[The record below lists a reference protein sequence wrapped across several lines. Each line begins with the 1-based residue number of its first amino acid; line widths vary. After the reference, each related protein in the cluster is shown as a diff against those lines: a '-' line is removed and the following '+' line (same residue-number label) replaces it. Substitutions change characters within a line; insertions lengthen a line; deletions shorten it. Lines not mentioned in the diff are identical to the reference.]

1 MALRLEILKVN
12 TYASETAE
20 KETEATFAM
29 TTDTTT
35 YECFLKGKN
44 NKVNRYVISFLNI
57 GFQKKMYQPSEVNI
71 ALQFMP
77 YQTEDGSED
86 WVSIKKSIIEDLFT
100 NKQVKLF
107 DQDGVTKNSDGTEE
121 VPDEN
126 YIGEDFYVYKVVP
139 CYYSDSMIVKLT
151 ICSPDKQM
159 TIEQNCRAFVS
170 KKLNSEI
177 FTPEVATFKLPYD
190 SGTALAAKSN
200 LQVLAYTK
208 DSKDREHI
216 FPYLV
221 QYNESIYDM
230 LARTANRWGEFLFYE
245 DKALHLGYTPL
256 ESDKTATTVKN
267 FSKYTYINL
276 EDTASIGSS
285 YDHAAN
291 YDKNIS
297 DSPLKKSPNSVSGYM
312 LSPGNKADVL
322 AMKIVASFL
331 KNDKNLP
338 TFITNEAIDGTVA
351 SIKKIIEV
359 WHDNRVFNKE
369 YFPSGYANGENAEKY
384 GDYAFDPD
392 KPDKTKT
399 AYNPFSEINSKY
411 TNAKYS
417 SILESEKKAAIDAVC
432 IDFDVTYP
440 KLKLGQIISLSDDS
454 NEYIVVQIDCG
465 AQNMLKLRDDMWID
479 QSNDKPTP
487 TFQVIAI
494 AKQDD
499 MFYPTVLPTGHVR
512 YAEPQMAVVADEEDP
527 ADDAGRVRVVF
538 PWQMGTKKK
547 VDDDLVKVST
557 PWLQYSANA
566 SGQKGIMGKHYKDD
580 KVFVG
585 YLEGNVERPY
595 VIGGLSKGAK
605 TDVECTTP
613 GGHTFKLEDDY
624 GLASSLIGTISPLTQ
639 TVGSFIP
646 GIDDLKEKI
655 DFKFAKRLGG
665 GFQLTDRYGIYKI
678 SGSTDER
685 SINIASPWGEVK
697 MNAFTGITISA
708 PNGDISIKGKNISI
722 EAGNNLEL
730 VSGKNVKHKILGGD
744 VSGFFT
750 DMGKVVERKLVQTG
764 LSIVDLS
771 IIRTL
776 FEIVFRPAEGK
787 LLVKSNRYLMLESG
801 KGECLYPE
809 NAYKD
814 KDTYK
819 KYILDESSKDVR
831 KGLKL
836 TSGVKEMVEKIN
848 TVGNKIDNDY
858 RTAYNTCVDKCNA
871 FKALIIKPEKLEW
884 CDNYKVGQELKVCKK
899 YDDLKTVLWK
909 EGTDLLKEDDLG
921 FEKAIS
927 NKKDDVNGE
936 VVTRYKTKN
945 AGLSDD
951 QAKDKIVA
959 DRNTFRT
966 EILEAANAL
975 RQAIIDFTAITMLG
989 DDYISGAIG
998 AYQQKVTDELK
1009 KSIITAFNKNKLGDS
1024 FFVQKIEDDAKKLE
1038 NAYANNDALIDQ
1050 RKKLKRKAAT
1060 TMLEEMGFKD
1070 DWRGK
1075 YIIPGNPPQSE
1086 NVPRKFDEK
1095 DLNDDYWTK
1104 YVATIQNV
1112 PDLSAAELTALQKI
1126 LKDVIDQLLEKK
1138 KEVMFWK
1145 WNSENSSWG
1154 DAKNGEI
1161 LFSSDANVYHFEK
1174 QNITE
1179 VPSKFRERLN
1189 GADGVTEDATVST
1202 FLTDLRDKLN
1212 GLN

>member
-12 TYASETAE
+12 TFASKTATTETAS
-20 KETEATFAM
+20 TFAI

-35 YECFLKGKN
+35 YDCYLKGKD
-44 NKVNRYVISFLNI
+44 NKVNCYVVSFLNI
-57 GFQKKMYQPSEVNI
+57 GFQKKMYQPTEIDI
-71 ALQFMP
+71 AIQFMP
-77 YQTEDGSED
+77 YKSGTTIEK
-86 WVSIKKSIIEDLFT
+86 WVSITKSVIEALFT

-107 DQDGVTKNSDGTEE
+107 DLNGATKNTDGTYT
-121 VPDEN
+121 VPDDN
-126 YIGEDFYVYKVVP
+126 YIGEDYYVFKAIP

-159 TIEQNCRAFVS
+159 TLEQNCRAFVS

-177 FTPEVATFKLPYD
+177 LSTEVAKFYLPYD
-190 SGTALAAKSN
+190 SSSKLASKANMK
-200 LQVLAYTK
+200 VLAYTRDGK
-208 DSKDREHI
+208 DTEHI

-230 LARTANRWGEFLFYE
+230 LARTANRWGEFMFYE
-245 DKALHLGYTPL
+245 DKALHLGYNETTT
-256 ESDKTATTVKN
+256 KTVSTY
-267 FSKYTYINL
+267 SKFTYINI
-276 EDTASIGSS
+276 ENAETIGDD
-285 YDHAAN
+285 YDNAAN

-297 DSPLKKSPNSVSGYM
+297 NNPLKKSPNSVSGFM
-312 LSPGNKADVL
+312 LKPGNKADV
-322 AMKIVASFL
+322 AFMREVATFL
-331 KNDKNLP
+331 KNEKNIP
-338 TFITNEAIDGTVA
+338 TYLTNELIDTTLAVVKK
-351 SIKKIIEV
+351 SISV
-359 WHDNRVFNKE
+359 THDNRNFNNDYFSDDNKKKE
-369 YFPSGYANGENAEKY
+369 PEKY
-384 GDYAFDPD
+384 GSYAFDAK
-392 KPDKTKT
+392 KPDKKKDGF
-399 AYNPFSEINSKY
+399 NPFSEINSKY
-411 TNAKYS
+411 DNDKYS
-417 SILESEKKAAIDAVC
+417 EILKAEKAAAIDAVC
-432 IDFDVTYP
+432 IDFNTTYP
-440 KLKLGQIISLSDDS
+440 KLKLGQIITLSDDS
-454 NEYIVVQIDCG
+454 NEYIVVQIDCDS
-465 AQNMLKLRDDMWID
+465 QNMLNLKDNIWID
-479 QSNDKPTP
+479 QSNSKPDP
-487 TFQVIAI
+487 TFQVIAV
-494 AKQDD
+494 AKQAKDKK
-499 MFYPTVLPTGHVR
+499 FYPTVLPTGHVR
-512 YAEPQMAVVADEEDP
+512 YAEPQTALVADEEDP
-527 ADDAGRVRVVF
+527 AEDAGRVRVVF
-538 PWQMGTKKK
+538 PWQMGSKTE
-547 VDDDLVKVST
+547 VDDELVEVST

-566 SGQKGIMGKHYKDD
+566 SGQKGIMGKHYKND

-585 YLEGNVERPY
+585 FLAGNVERPY

-624 GLASSLIGTISPLTQ
+624 GMLNFFKGMLSPLAG
-639 TVGSFIP
+639 TVTSFIP
-646 GIDDLKEKI
+646 YFTDLKEKV
-655 DFKFAKRLGG
+655 DFKGGKYLGG

-722 EAGNNLEL
+722 QAGNNLEL
-730 VSGKNVKHKILGGD
+730 VSGKNVKNKILGGNA
-744 VSGFFT
+744 SGFFS
-750 DMGKVVERKLVQTG
+750 DMGYALERRLVQAG
-764 LSIVDLS
+764 LSAIDLS
-771 IIRTL
+771 IIRTV

-809 NAYKD
+809 GAYKN
-814 KDTYK
+814 KETFTK
-819 KYILDESSKDVR
+819 KLVDDASKDVR

-836 TSGVKEMVEKIN
+836 SSAVQEMVDKIN
-848 TVGNKIDNDY
+848 VVGDKIDSDY
-858 RTAYNTCVDKCNA
+858 RTTYNTCVNKCNS
-871 FKALIIKPEKLEW
+871 FKDLINKQERQEW
-884 CDNYKVGQELKVCKK
+884 CNGYQNKVLKVCKD
-899 YDDLKTVLWK
+899 YDALKTDLWK
-909 EGTDLLKEDDLG
+909 NGTDLLKEDDLG
-921 FEKAIS
+921 FEAAIS
-927 NKKDDVNGE
+927 NKNADVDGD
-936 VVTRYKTKN
+936 VVTRFKQKN
-945 AGLSDD
+945 PNIVNGLNDD
-951 QAKDKIVA
+951 KVKEKIVEE
-959 DRNTFRT
+959 RNTYRT
-966 EILEAANAL
+966 EILEAVNAL
-975 RQAIIDFTAITMLG
+975 RKAIIDFTAITELG